1 MPRSSSDVCLVTAAT
16 KAYLPGAVVTVG
28 SFLAHH
34 PGFGGDVVVIHD
46 GLAEEQREALEPM
59 LRDRVRFEPVSPALS
74 ERLARLGAARPELGR
89 KRPNFYSLEAFRVT
103 GYRKVLFCD
112 SDILFR
118 QGVGELFQAEDAL
131 QCGGDGPSL
140 RGWWRDARTFRPIED
155 PSRAGPA
162 GALERTFNSG
172 LLLIDT
178 QLTGRRVHS
187 ELLALVSPET
197 WRGTDTP
204 LTDQLVLNRYFTGL
218 RTLLAPTYNY
228 LLRSRAAIWARDGLA
243 AEDAKVLHFNVSI
256 KPWMPGAMLRWTQ
269 GDARL
274 SPEPAFALWYRA
286 YMDCL
291 ATAHLRAASC
301 AARAVQ
307 VERAGVGDQRGRW
320 RAG

>member
-16 KAYLPGAVVTVG
+16 NAYLPGTVVAVG

-46 GLAEEQREALEPM
+46 GLAEEQRGALEAM
-59 LRDRVRFEPVSPALS
+59 LRDRVRFERVSPALRQ
-74 ERLARLGAARPELGR
+74 RLAHLGTARPELGR

-140 RGWWRDARTFRPIED
+140 RGWWRDAATFLPIED

-178 QLTGRRVHS
+178 QLTGQRVHS

-204 LTDQLVLNRYFTGL
+204 LSDQLVLNRYFTGL
-218 RTLLAPTYNY
+218 RTLLGPTYNY
-228 LLRSRAAIWARDGLA
+228 LLRSKAAIWAQDGLA
-243 AEDAKVLHFNVSI
+243 AEEAKVLHFNVSI
-256 KPWMPGAMLRWTQ
+256 KPWMPDAMLRWAQ
-269 GDARL
+269 GSAPL
-274 SPEPAFALWYRA
+274 SPEPAFTLWYEA
-286 YMDCL
+286 YLDCL

-301 AARAVQ
+301 AVH
-307 VERAGVGDQRGRW
+307 GRTGW